1 MIKTSKNSY
10 ELLQEKLAEIER
22 VAVSGILNG
31 NAEDRL
37 RDVRN
42 LVFETRQC
50 INQSFYVVG
59 DDEPP
64 AA

>member
-1 MIKTSKNSY
+1 MIKTTKNSY
-10 ELLQEKLAEIER
+10 ELLQEKLTEIEKT
-22 VAVSGILNG
+22 AISGILNG

-50 INQSFYVVG
+50 INQSFYVAA

>member
-1 MIKTSKNSY
+1 MMKTTKNAY
-10 ELLQEKLAEIER
+10 ELLHAYLTEIEK
-22 VAVSGILNG
+22 AAISGILNG

-50 INQSFYVVG
+50 INQSFYVAG

>member
-1 MIKTSKNSY
+1 MIKTTKNSY
-10 ELLQEKLAEIER
+10 ELLQGKLTEIEKI
-22 VAVSGILNG
+22 AISGILNG

-50 INQSFYVVG
+50 INQSFYVAG

>member
-1 MIKTSKNSY
+1 MIKTTKNSY
-10 ELLQEKLAEIER
+10 ELLQGKLTEIEKT
-22 VAVSGILNG
+22 AISGILNG

-50 INQSFYVVG
+50 INQSFYIAW